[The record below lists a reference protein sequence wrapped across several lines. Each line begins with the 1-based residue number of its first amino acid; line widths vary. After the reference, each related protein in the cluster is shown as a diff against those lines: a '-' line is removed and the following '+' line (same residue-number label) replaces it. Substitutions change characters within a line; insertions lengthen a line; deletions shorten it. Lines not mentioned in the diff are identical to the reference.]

1 MFQRGGGHIKIIFF
15 TKTLDKS
22 IKIEGFALKM
32 MTFFKEA
39 FQVNRKTYPE
49 RVRSALFHAIA
60 LLAFT
65 RKTTEGST
73 EIDNGGADK
82 ITDYAKTA
90 MQWAVGSGFVKGK
103 SGNLLD
109 PQGTATRAEIAAMI
123 HRFIEKYELVQARL
137 PAA

>member
-1 MFQRGGGHIKIIFF
+1 MCPDKERPAENTTVLSRGLTRYGGI
-15 TKTLDKS
+15 S
-22 IKIEGFALKM
+22 VR
-32 MTFFKEA
+32 
-39 FQVNRKTYPE
+39 QNRACPCQSM
-49 RVRSALFHAIA
+49 V
-60 LLAFT
+60 AFT
-65 RKTTEGST
+65 RKTTIEGST
-73 EIDNGGADK
+73 EIANGGADK

-109 PQGTATRAEIAAMI
+109 LQGTAARAEIAAMI

>member
-1 MFQRGGGHIKIIFF
+1 M
-15 TKTLDKS
+15 
-22 IKIEGFALKM
+22 
-32 MTFFKEA
+32 
-39 FQVNRKTYPE
+39 V
-49 RVRSALFHAIA
+49 
-60 LLAFT
+60 AFT

-73 EIDNGGADK
+73 EIANGGADK

-90 MQWAVGSGFVKGK
+90 MQWAVGSGLVKGK

-123 HRFIEKYELVQARL
+123 HRFIEKYEQVQARL

>member
-1 MFQRGGGHIKIIFF
+1 MCPDKERPAENTTVLLRGLTRYGGI
-15 TKTLDKS
+15 S
-22 IKIEGFALKM
+22 VR
-32 MTFFKEA
+32 
-39 FQVNRKTYPE
+39 QNRACPCQSM
-49 RVRSALFHAIA
+49 V
-60 LLAFT
+60 AFT

-109 PQGTATRAEIAAMI
+109 PQGTATRAEIAVMI